1 MCNDKLIGVRSYPEI
16 TDSYDDEEV
25 FGPTPPPK
33 NGEDYGGH
41 GSHTASTAAGN
52 ILKNVPYVAGEVGE
66 AQGDGIETGLKFTQI
81 SGVAPMPTL
90 LPIRS
95 AVRATM
101 AIDIQVVPHRR
112 FSKRWMMPLPT
123 VWM

>member
-52 ILKNVPYVAGEVGE
+52 ILKNVPMLPVKSVRLRGKVLRPGSNLHRSP
-66 AQGDGIETGLKFTQI
+66 GLP
-81 SGVAPMPTL
+81 PMPTL